1 MNLQCLRFDDRAL
14 RFLIVGA
21 GLGWSVAF
29 PVIALFHQL
38 ELYGDGAMF
47 SYAVAVRDVWAFHWH
62 NISGRTTVFLLTLL
76 PAEALVRITGNP
88 WAGIIA
94 YGLLFY
100 LSPLM
105 GLAVTYAADRSPGRI
120 IFVYACGSTAL
131 LCPLI
136 FGFPTEMWLAHAIFW
151 PALALG
157 HYAKPT
163 TAGALLVF
171 AAWLLLAFTHEGA
184 LVLLLVIA
192 ATLTPRGLS
201 SATFVRAAISL
212 TIIVILAAAAKI
224 ALPPD
229 DYYADAFLRAA
240 LHFFDL
246 KIFKVELVLVL
257 LTAVIAYGAILM
269 PLSIWLPRGACIFTA
284 GILLGLLSIY
294 WLRFDHS
301 IHASSRYYLR
311 TALVIA
317 TPLLGALA
325 AITAMARGGIV
336 LNRPTRLRQAL
347 ISPRDGTL
355 CAVASIFLLVNL
367 IHAIETG
374 KFVASWI
381 NYRDAIA
388 ALAMSSKSDPVLGD
402 PRFVSAERISPT
414 PAPLSWLSTIPYL
427 SIILSNFSPNRLVID
442 PAGNYFWLSCGT
454 AMRNK
459 DAELAVPVQT
469 RELVQVYSCLHR

>member
-1 MNLQCLRFDDRAL
+1 
-14 RFLIVGA
+14 
-21 GLGWSVAF
+21 
-29 PVIALFHQL
+29 
-38 ELYGDGAMF
+38 
-47 SYAVAVRDVWAFHWH
+47 
-62 NISGRTTVFLLTLL
+62 
-76 PAEALVRITGNP
+76 
-88 WAGIIA
+88 
-94 YGLLFY
+94 
-100 LSPLM
+100 
-105 GLAVTYAADRSPGRI
+105 
-120 IFVYACGSTAL
+120 
-131 LCPLI
+131 
-136 FGFPTEMWLAHAIFW
+136 
-151 PALALG
+151 
-157 HYAKPT
+157 
-163 TAGALLVF
+163 
-171 AAWLLLAFTHEGA
+171 
-184 LVLLLVIA
+184 
-192 ATLTPRGLS
+192 
-201 SATFVRAAISL
+201 
-212 TIIVILAAAAKI
+212 
-224 ALPPD
+224 
-229 DYYADAFLRAA
+229 
-240 LHFFDL
+240 
-246 KIFKVELVLVL
+246 
-257 LTAVIAYGAILM
+257 
-269 PLSIWLPRGACIFTA
+269 
-284 GILLGLLSIY
+284 
-294 WLRFDHS
+294 
-301 IHASSRYYLR
+301 LR